1 MCTTSRL
8 MSTSLI
14 PSEDDASPLDVL
26 DGHSPLMNV
35 LLPQDAPRRRHGAVS
50 AMIRA
55 GVDPVRIARF
65 VGDRVETI
73 LSTYAHEWATLR
85 DDNLGDVLD
94 AARAASS

>member
-1 MCTTSRL
+1 

-73 LSTYAHEWATLR
+73 LSTWATLR